1 MSIEVIIADDH
12 VVVRDGI
19 KAIVER
25 KGDDIKIIGEA
36 SNGIEVLEM
45 AENNPADVYVLD
57 ISMPI
62 LNGIETAARLGK
74 MDTPCKIIILTMYD
88 DRNLVDKALRYG
100 VHGYITKETATEEII
115 KAIHD
120 VYMGRFFL
128 SPQISKF
135 VVRGFLG
142 ERNGID
148 QNNNVIK
155 LTRRE
160 REILQLIAEGF
171 TTKEIAIQLNIAIDT
186 VHAHRSNIMQKLD
199 IHKQAGLIRY
209 ALKEGISYL

>member
-19 KAIVER
+19 KAVAER
-25 KGDDIKIIGEA
+25 KGTDIKIIGEA

-45 AENNPADVYVLD
+45 AENNPADVYILD

-62 LNGIETAARLGK
+62 LNGIETAARLRK
-74 MDTPCKIIILTMYD
+74 MDTTCKIIILSMHD
-88 DRNLVDKALRYG
+88 DRNLVDKALEYG

-115 KAIHD
+115 HAIQE
-120 VYMGRFFL
+120 VYMGGFFL
-128 SPQISKF
+128 SPKISKF

-142 ERNGID
+142 ETNRID

-171 TTKEIAIQLNIAIDT
+171 TSKEIAINLHVSLDT
-186 VHAHRSNIMQKLD
+186 VHAHRNNIMQKLD